1 MNART
6 TTLQR
11 YTKEVEIDLELNVDG
26 TGEARIETGLA
37 FLDHMLGSL
46 AKHAR
51 FDLTLRAKGDVHVDD
66 HHTVE
71 DTAIALGRA
80 LAQVLADRSGIARFG
95 YAFAPLDEAL
105 ARSVVDFAGRPWP
118 RVELRLKRETIGD
131 VATENLTHFLNSL
144 AIEAGASLHVNVLCG
159 SNDHHKAEAAFKATA
174 IALRNAVKRD
184 GAGVPSTKG
193 VLS

>member
-131 VATENLTHFLNSL
+131 VATENLTHFLNSR

>member
-1 MNART
+1 MKERT
-6 TTLQR
+6 TALQR

-26 TGEARIETGLA
+26 RGEARVETGLA

-46 AKHAR
+46 AKHAN
-51 FDLTLRAKGDVHVDD
+51 FDLSLTARGDVHVDD

-80 LAQVLADRSGIARFG
+80 LSAVLDGRSGIARFG

-105 ARSVVDFAGRPWP
+105 ARSVVDLAGRPWP
-118 RVELRLKRETIGD
+118 RVELRLRREKIGD

-174 IALRNAVKRD
+174 IALRNALERD
-184 GAGVPSTKG
+184 GTGVPSTKG